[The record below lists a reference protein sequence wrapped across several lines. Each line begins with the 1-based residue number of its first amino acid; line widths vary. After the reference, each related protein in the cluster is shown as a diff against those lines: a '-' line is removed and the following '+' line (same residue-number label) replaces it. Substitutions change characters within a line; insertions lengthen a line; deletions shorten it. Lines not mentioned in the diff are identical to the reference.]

1 MRIKAFVE
9 KADSMPNGWTRV
21 DHVRRVPAGLAV
33 DFSVH
38 HGRRGKS
45 LGRWTVTCRG
55 IHEVKI
61 SDLDGGGLAVYPSS
75 HPAARQYVA
84 SFARLRWPRKGNTPR
99 VLAALQQAHVK
110 AVDDWIPFDRYLQIN
125 TPYTLP
131 YFAPVSGDNFFCKG
145 PDFLLRVYANALSA
159 AGQQVQL
166 LRGRRNRRALR
177 PQVLHFGSSYIV
189 ADRFT
194 AEWQSDPCNSK

>member
-1 MRIKAFVE
+1 MRELEA
-9 KADSMPNGWTRV
+9 ADSETAQDAIAYFIARI
-21 DHVRRVPAGLAV
+21 RRE
-33 DFSVH
+33 
-38 HGRRGKS
+38 
-45 LGRWTVTCRG
+45 
-55 IHEVKI
+55 I
-61 SDLDGGGLAVYPSS
+61 GGLAATIGGFDAIVFTGGIGENSVRIRE
-75 HPAARQYVA
+75 AG
-84 SFARLRWPRKGNTPR
+84 PRKGNTPR